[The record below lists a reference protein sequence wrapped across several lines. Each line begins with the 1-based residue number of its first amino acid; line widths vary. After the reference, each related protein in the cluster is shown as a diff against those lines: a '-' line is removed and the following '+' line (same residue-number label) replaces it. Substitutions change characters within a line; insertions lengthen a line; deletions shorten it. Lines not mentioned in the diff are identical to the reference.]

1 MAARRALVRAN
12 GRAFAV
18 PQRAPVVGVL
28 IDGNEEAYVD
38 AALAAG
44 RMPHWQRIRDRQSG
58 PQRSTYGLV
67 RCVMP
72 TFTNPNN
79 VAVVTGT
86 SPAVN
91 GICGNFFINE
101 EGEEVMMNDPAFLR
115 CGTIFEALSE
125 AGTPIYVAT
134 AKDKLLKLLTHGLD
148 AHPAPSFGF
157 SAEFADREAESAALS
172 AAFPAAPGSSSVPTL

>member
-86 SPAVN
+86 PPAVN

-115 CGTIFEALSE
+115 CGTIFGKAAPCASSFEASKRLRSCPRRSRHPDLRRNRE
-125 AGTPIYVAT
+125 RQAPQA
-134 AKDKLLKLLTHGLD
+134 
-148 AHPAPSFGF
+148 AHPRARRTPS
-157 SAEFADREAESAALS
+157 ALLR
-172 AAFPAAPGSSSVPTL
+172 VLR